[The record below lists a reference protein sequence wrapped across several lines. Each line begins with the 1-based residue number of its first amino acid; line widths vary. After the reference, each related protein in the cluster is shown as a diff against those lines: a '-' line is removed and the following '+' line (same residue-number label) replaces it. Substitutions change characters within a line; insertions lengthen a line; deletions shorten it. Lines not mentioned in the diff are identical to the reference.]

1 MQQFNNLTIYIMSE
15 FSNTAEKR
23 VNDLFKFMTGLIDGK
38 KGADLVKKYNLIT
51 ENYIPA
57 DILSVFDM
65 LFDAKVDLNE
75 MKTASNKLFNILYKT
90 LNSYPDIKAK
100 DNSFIDLLRKDNE
113 IALKKLLDTRQF
125 IKKINKKV
133 DIDSIN
139 ELKNRFTEL
148 EKFTLHY
155 TVKENVLFPVLES
168 KWTDHQCVKLMWS
181 FHDDIRKNFK
191 KSIEILK
198 AKQFDLKD
206 FNKYSSKLFFNINT
220 IKFREEKI
228 LFPIMIETLKNSV
241 LKKMLDETIEMGLP
255 FVKISKTKE
264 TEKNDT
270 SYKNN
275 LVEFETGKVSI
286 EQIELIF
293 NHLPIDITYVDEN
306 DEVRFFSNP
315 PHRIFPRTAAIVGR
329 KVHNCHPP
337 ESVHIVEQIVES
349 FKSGEK
355 SVASFWIQMGP
366 KYVLIQYF
374 AVRNKEGQYK
384 GTLEVSQEISEI
396 QKIKGNKRL
405 LDW

>member
-1 MQQFNNLTIYIMSE
+1 MSE

-191 KSIEILK
+191 KTIEILK

>member
-1 MQQFNNLTIYIMSE
+1 MSE

-23 VNDLFKFMTGLIDGK
+23 VDNLLQFMTGLINGK

-57 DILSVFDM
+57 DILSVFDK
-65 LFDAKVDLNE
+65 LFDADINIE
-75 MKTASNKLFNILYKT
+75 DMKTASNKLFNILYKA

-113 IALKKLLDTRQF
+113 LALKKLLDTRQF
-125 IKKINKKV
+125 IKKINKNI
-133 DIDSIN
+133 DTDSIK
-139 ELKNRFTEL
+139 ELKIRFTEL

-155 TVKENVLFPVLES
+155 TVKENVLFPVLEQ
-168 KWTDHQCVKLMWS
+168 KWENHQCVKLMWS

-191 KSIEILK
+191 KTIDTLK
-198 AKQFDLKD
+198 AKDFDLQA

-220 IKFREEKI
+220 IKFREEKV
-228 LFPIMIETLKNSV
+228 LFPVIIETLDTSV
-241 LKKMLDETIEMGLP
+241 LEKMLNETSEMGLP

-264 TEKNDT
+264 IEKKDV

-275 LVEFETGKVSI
+275 LVEFKTGKVSI

-315 PHRIFPRTAAIVGR
+315 PHRIFPRTAAIIGR

-337 ESVHIVEQIVES
+337 ESVGVVEKIVAS

-355 SVASFWIQMGP
+355 SVASFWIHMGP

-374 AVRNKEGQYK
+374 AVRNKKGEFK

-396 QKIKGNKRL
+396 QKIKGNRKL